1 MFNLGG
7 LGGLGGL
14 SNLMGVLPKLP
25 GKMQEL
31 QERLKQDRIES
42 EAGDGAVRVVVSGTG
57 QVISVMI
64 DRTARENAHLEAWVA
79 EAMNK
84 AGAEAK
90 RRTAEAVSQMARDL
104 NINAPGLDSMLA
116 NLTGGM

>member
-14 SNLMGVLPKLP
+14 SSLMGVLPKLP

-31 QERLKQDRIES
+31 QEQLKQDRIEAES
-42 EAGDGAVRVVVSGTG
+42 GNGLVRVVVSGTG

-64 DRTARENAHLEAWVA
+64 DRMAREDARLETWVA
-79 EAMNK
+79 EAMNL

-90 RRTAEAVSQMARDL
+90 RRTGEAISQMARDL
-104 NINAPGLDSMLA
+104 NINAPGLDSMLTK
-116 NLTGGM
+116 LTGGM